1 LLAMLP
7 PVLQDEYRSLIDT
20 DESSYELQLVKAAD
34 KISAYIKCIEE
45 MRSGNR
51 EFARA
56 EESLRE
62 AVEGYFYLE
71 EVKYFCETFIESFR
85 KTLDELD

>member
-1 LLAMLP
+1 
-7 PVLQDEYRSLIDT
+7 
-20 DESSYELQLVKAAD
+20 
-34 KISAYIKCIEE
+34 

-62 AVEGYFYLE
+62 AVEGYLYLE